1 MLLVGQLF
9 IVYAETLIIKLI
21 APYASI
27 YHAEVAA
34 NYIELYRFMYA

>member
-21 APYASI
+21 AP
-27 YHAEVAA
+27 
-34 NYIELYRFMYA
+34 